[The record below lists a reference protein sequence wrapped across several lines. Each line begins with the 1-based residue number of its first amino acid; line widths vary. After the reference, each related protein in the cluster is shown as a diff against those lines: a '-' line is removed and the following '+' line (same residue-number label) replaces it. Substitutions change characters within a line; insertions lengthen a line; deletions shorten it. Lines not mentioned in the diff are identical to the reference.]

1 VIPDRSRVANREGG
15 TLVGVVA
22 VHLLLT
28 GAHAVA
34 HLSIPVPI
42 PAWQAGYVAVALVG
56 LPVVGAAL
64 AARGRVRT
72 GALLVLAGGVAALGF
87 EGAFHFLFE
96 TPDHV
101 GNVAD
106 GAELFASTAVLS
118 TASDVLLVVTGGTV
132 AWTHRQG
139 SSATPP
145 TESRT

>member
-1 VIPDRSRVANREGG
+1 VIPDSSPVAGRAGPA
-15 TLVGVVA
+15 LVGAVA

-42 PAWQAGYVAVALVG
+42 PAWQAGYVAVAPIG
-56 LPVVGAAL
+56 
-64 AARGRVRT
+64 
-72 GALLVLAGGVAALGF
+72 
-87 EGAFHFLFE
+87 
-96 TPDHV
+96 
-101 GNVAD
+101 AD
-106 GAELFASTAVLS
+106 GAELFVSTAVLS